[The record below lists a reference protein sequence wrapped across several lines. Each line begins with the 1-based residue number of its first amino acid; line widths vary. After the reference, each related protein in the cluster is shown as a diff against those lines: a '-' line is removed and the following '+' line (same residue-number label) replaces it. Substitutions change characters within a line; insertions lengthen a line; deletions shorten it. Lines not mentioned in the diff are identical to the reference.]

1 MTDADDATILRPV
14 VRAVAAA
21 IFCLLCGSI
30 AGLFVVR
37 EDVGSAGQQVD
48 LAPSTP
54 ARPATAP

>member
-1 MTDADDATILRPV
+1 MPDADDATILRPV

-37 EDVGSAGQQVD
+37 EDVGSVSQQVD
-48 LAPSTP
+48 LAPTT
-54 ARPATAP
+54 RPG

>member
-21 IFCLLCGSI
+21 IFCLLSGSI

-37 EDVGSAGQQVD
+37 EGGGSVDQQVD
-48 LAPSTP
+48 LAPTT
-54 ARPATAP
+54 RPG